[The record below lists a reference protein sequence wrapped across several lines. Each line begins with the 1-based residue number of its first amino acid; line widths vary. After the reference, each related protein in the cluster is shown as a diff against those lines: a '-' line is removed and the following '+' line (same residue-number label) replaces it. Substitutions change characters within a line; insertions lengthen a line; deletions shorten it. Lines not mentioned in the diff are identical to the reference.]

1 MSIATE
7 RAAGTGPL
15 AGVRIV
21 ELAGIGPGPMAAML
35 LADMGAEVLRIERET
50 PVDLGVPKPLRYNLT
65 LRNRKVIALDLK
77 QPETV
82 QRVLRLVEQ
91 ADALIEGFRPGVT
104 ERMGLGPD
112 VCLARNPRL
121 VYGRITGWGQHG
133 PLAQVAGHDINYIAL
148 TGTLDAIGR
157 RGQPPSVPLALL
169 GDMSGGAL
177 YLAMGMLAGL
187 LEARASGKGQVVDAA
202 IVDGTASMAMTFFG
216 LAAAGKWHAERGTNI
231 LDSGAPFYDVY
242 QCADGKW
249 ISVGPIEARFHAE
262 LLQRMGIDPDKV
274 GAQMDE
280 ASWPQA
286 REVFAAAFRRRSRDQ
301 WCALLEGTDVCFAPV
316 LSFAEAPE
324 HPHLKARGTFVEVD
338 GVVQPAPA
346 PRFSRTPSGV
356 PTPPQAPH
364 ADGMSAALAG
374 WLPPE
379 EIAAWQQAS
388 RRV

>member
-1 MSIATE
+1 MTGATVPG
-7 RAAGTGPL
+7 RNQGPL
-15 AGVRIV
+15 AGVKIV

-35 LADMGAEVLRIERET
+35 LADMGADVLRIERET

-77 QPETV
+77 QPQAV
-82 QRVLRLVEQ
+82 QRVLRLVAE
-91 ADALIEGFRPGVT
+91 ADGLIEGFRPGVT
-104 ERMGLGPD
+104 ERLGLGPD
-112 VCLARNPRL
+112 QCLARNARL

-133 PLAQVAGHDINYIAL
+133 PLAHVAGHDINYIAL
-148 TGTLDAIGR
+148 TGALDAIGR
-157 RGQPPSVPLALL
+157 NGEPPAVPLALL

-177 YLAMGMLAGL
+177 YLAMGMLAAL
-187 LEARASGKGQVVDAA
+187 LEARTSGQGQVVDAA

-216 LAAAGKWHAERGTNI
+216 LAAAGKWRAQRGSNI

-249 ISVGPIEARFHAE
+249 ISIGPIEARFHAE
-262 LLQRMGIDPDKV
+262 LLQRMGLCVEAI
-274 GAQMDE
+274 GGQMDE
-280 ASWPQA
+280 ASWPRA
-286 REVFAAAFRRRSRDQ
+286 RAVLAAAFRTRSRAD

-346 PRFSRTPSGV
+346 PRFSRTPAAE
-356 PTPPQAPH
+356 PTPPQAPG
-364 ADGMSAALAG
+364 DLGEALAG
-374 WLPPE
+374 WLAPD
-379 EIAAWQQAS
+379 EIAAWQQG
-388 RRV
+388 